1 MMNVKNI
8 LYGLLSVSLLGACS
22 GNVYEQTADGVTVKV
37 RKAEPQSARSVRFRV
52 MGEKLIHVSATPENK
67 FTDKQSLII
76 VPQESQ
82 PPFQV
87 RQSGDTVSVITK
99 EVMASVLCSTGEVW
113 FTDEVGN
120 IILRENEGGGK
131 TFVPIEIEGKKGYSI
146 RQVFESPADEAFY
159 GL

>member
-1 MMNVKNI
+1 MNVKNI

-113 FTDEVGN
+113 FTDEAGN

-146 RQVFESPADEAFY
+146 RQVFESPADEAFSK
-159 GL
+159 